1 MRATI
6 DEMRNKIKINDW
18 MALQTLFDVLNKRLE
33 KVMRA
38 QGGGAIPGFYFRAL
52 ADLDAAI
59 EQTFANK
66 AGIKKMSSTNAK
78 AFNSIRQ
85 RLKKHFR
92 DDATMAA
99 GLARAKA
106 QPDSTEDEASDSDSD
121 SDSSDDEAARAEKA
135 EKKARKAAEKAAQ
148 SGTDVDDGFAVVGK
162 RGRWRSPAPLSRW
175 T

>member
-1 MRATI
+1 
-6 DEMRNKIKINDW
+6 MRNKIKINDW

-52 ADLDAAI
+52 AVLDAAI

-92 DDATMAA
+92 DDAAMAA
-99 GLARAKA
+99 GLARARRGVPGA
-106 QPDSTEDEASDSDSD
+106 ASRIIAHNHFHFRLRSFEYAIPCVANAPTASAA
-121 SDSSDDEAARAEKA
+121 SVAIRSKYENSSSSVSKLR
-135 EKKARKAAEKAAQ
+135 
-148 SGTDVDDGFAVVGK
+148 DGC
-162 RGRWRSPAPLSRW
+162 SRV
-175 T
+175 

>member
-1 MRATI
+1 
-6 DEMRNKIKINDW
+6 
-18 MALQTLFDVLNKRLE
+18 
-33 KVMRA
+33 MRA

-52 ADLDAAI
+52 AVLDAAI

-92 DDATMAA
+92 DAAMAA
-99 GLARAKA
+99 GRRAKA

-135 EKKARKAAEKAAQ
+135 EKRRARRRRRRRRAGRMSTTGSPWLA
-148 SGTDVDDGFAVVGK
+148 K